1 MVCLH
6 FQISPPAVEGIGAA
20 GSRSRETSLEEHY
33 LHWTHGIKSPQPEE
47 GTWRL
52 EGKLQGAYREQDLL
66 RAGQS
71 WEILSGQP
79 HSDCGLC

>member
-1 MVCLH
+1 MT
-6 FQISPPAVEGIGAA
+6 A